1 LTATV
6 VIPARLAS
14 TRFPAKI
21 VAAATGRPL
30 VQHVVDQV
38 QKCKRVRQIIVAADD
53 LRIVDAL
60 RSFDTRVVMTNPNHP
75 SGTDRLAEVA
85 QTLTDDVI
93 MNVQGDEPD
102 IEPETIDGLIEL
114 LGATNASMATA
125 ATPFRPPADPKDP
138 NLVKVV
144 MDPDGR
150 AIYFSR
156 SPIPYHRD
164 SSAQAR
170 YDLHVGVYAY
180 ARPFLIQ
187 FASWQPTPLEQ
198 AEKLEQLR
206 AIEHGVQIA
215 VLKVDRAAHGIDT
228 PQQYDEFVRSFRRRE
243 SA

>member
-1 LTATV
+1 
-6 VIPARLAS
+6 
-14 TRFPAKI
+14 
-21 VAAATGRPL
+21 
-30 VQHVVDQV
+30 
-38 QKCKRVRQIIVAADD
+38 
-53 LRIVDAL
+53 
-60 RSFDTRVVMTNPNHP
+60 
-75 SGTDRLAEVA
+75 
-85 QTLTDDVI
+85 
-93 MNVQGDEPD
+93 
-102 IEPETIDGLIEL
+102 
-114 LGATNASMATA
+114 MATA